1 MIEPRLLAILEC
13 PRDHSAL
20 RVEGGTLCCDHGHR
34 YPVVDGIPVF
44 LLAEKAATI
53 DIAAA
58 SLAAAENGTGGPL
71 YLETLGLS
79 NDERRGIE
87 KDWDKSSKIDA
98 AISYLIGATSGLAY
112 VNLIGR
118 LQDYPIPEIPI
129 DRGNGGLLLDIGS
142 NWGRWSLA
150 AAHKGWSVIGID
162 PSLGALMA
170 ARRAFSASEPKL
182 AFVCGD
188 ARHLPFKRET
198 FSGAFSYS
206 VLQHFSEADAEAAI
220 AEVGRVLARGGFAK
234 IQMAHA
240 GGLRSRYMRWRDR
253 NAGDFRVRYWP
264 LSAMRA
270 VFEKQIGP
278 CKLIAEAFGGLGLLP
293 EDRKYMHGKNRLLIT
308 LSTWLKTLARIA
320 RPLIR
325 LADSVYVVATKR

>member
-20 RVEGGTLCCDHGHR
+20 RVEGGTLCCDRGHR

-71 YLETLGLS
+71 YLETLGLAD
-79 NDERRGIE
+79 DERRGIE
-87 KDWDKSSKIDA
+87 KDWGKSGKIDA

-150 AAHKGWSVIGID
+150 AARKGWSVIGID

-170 ARRAFSASEPKL
+170 ARRAFSASGPKL
-182 AFVCGD
+182 PAFVCGD
-188 ARHLPFKRET
+188 A
-198 FSGAFSYS
+198 
-206 VLQHFSEADAEAAI
+206 
-220 AEVGRVLARGGFAK
+220 
-234 IQMAHA
+234 
-240 GGLRSRYMRWRDR
+240 
-253 NAGDFRVRYWP
+253 
-264 LSAMRA
+264 LSAVQARDVWRCILIFRA
-270 VFEKQIGP
+270 PALFRNGRRSDHRGSRQSA
-278 CKLIAEAFGGLGLLP
+278 C
-293 EDRKYMHGKNRLLIT
+293 
-308 LSTWLKTLARIA
+308 AR
-320 RPLIR
+320 RFRQNSDGTCGR
-325 LADSVYVVATKR
+325 LALALYARAR